1 MTYTKRAARGI
12 GFIFV
17 LNILANAASYFTRLV
32 LARTLEPA
40 EYGLFYAVFSFIV
53 FLSFFRGLGLGEALV
68 KFIAEDRVR
77 NDNDAIKTSITAV
90 MVVQFLSSLVL
101 AAGTYWLSPWLART
115 YFKAPAAEGVLQVL
129 SLYLLVMGFYLVFQ
143 NVLNGFQKYSV
154 IAWIECSRNTIVLVV
169 ILIGGAL
176 GLRNVIVP
184 AWGYVV
190 SVFVMGI
197 LLLPFVQR
205 EFNFFKYRIAAFRK
219 TVKRLVLFGI
229 PVMLTTMGGLVIGYI
244 DVLLLTYFRP
254 LEEVGIYNVILPS
267 AMLFLYLTHAVSY
280 VVLPMS
286 SELWEKRD
294 IKRLANGLRLMHK
307 YAFVFILPLV
317 FTVFVFS
324 GWFIHLFFG
333 REYVGGATALQ
344 ILLVGTLCFTVA
356 KMNNLILTGIGRQKT
371 VTGLILAAALV
382 NVIAN
387 IVLIPRYGLAGAAS
401 ATALSYFVALLLS
414 TRFITRSVKVS
425 FPVLTWLKIAV
436 AGVVFVG
443 VVTVTKNALDLNPWI
458 ELVIST
464 GAALLVY
471 AAVLYVLR
479 VLDIR
484 ELKKYFSLAVTS

>member
-205 EFNFFKYRIAAFRK
+205 EFNFFK
-219 TVKRLVLFGI
+219 
-229 PVMLTTMGGLVIGYI
+229 
-244 DVLLLTYFRP
+244 
-254 LEEVGIYNVILPS
+254 
-267 AMLFLYLTHAVSY
+267 
-280 VVLPMS
+280 
-286 SELWEKRD
+286 
-294 IKRLANGLRLMHK
+294 
-307 YAFVFILPLV
+307 
-317 FTVFVFS
+317 
-324 GWFIHLFFG
+324 
-333 REYVGGATALQ
+333 
-344 ILLVGTLCFTVA
+344 
-356 KMNNLILTGIGRQKT
+356 
-371 VTGLILAAALV
+371 
-382 NVIAN
+382 
-387 IVLIPRYGLAGAAS
+387 
-401 ATALSYFVALLLS
+401 
-414 TRFITRSVKVS
+414 
-425 FPVLTWLKIAV
+425 
-436 AGVVFVG
+436 
-443 VVTVTKNALDLNPWI
+443 
-458 ELVIST
+458 
-464 GAALLVY
+464 
-471 AAVLYVLR
+471 
-479 VLDIR
+479 
-484 ELKKYFSLAVTS
+484 